1 MAESNE
7 SRFILSSSSFS
18 YQTSHFGFLVA
29 VKKIKKRREKENQLH
44 RDRLLDCSSTFI
56 GQGIRRMSSAFK
68 IPIKDKSR
76 NTLASATHTQLRV
89 SMFAALLA
97 GMNDASLMHLSH
109 PVESLKKEFE
119 E

>member
-1 MAESNE
+1 
-7 SRFILSSSSFS
+7 
-18 YQTSHFGFLVA
+18 
-29 VKKIKKRREKENQLH
+29 
-44 RDRLLDCSSTFI
+44 
-56 GQGIRRMSSAFK
+56 MSSAFK

-109 PVESLKKEFE
+109 PV
-119 E
+119 